1 MRLPKT
7 SVFILLLLSGLLWT
21 ETAFSQ
27 LQRERAQLQRPV
39 ELVFPTPRHI
49 NLLTTEPL
57 AAGELYYSIMH
68 TFGEIDNGAGNLWGI
83 DSGANIRFNI
93 EYGFTDRFSL
103 SLGRSSMDKVFE
115 LGGRYLLLQ
124 QQTGGARNMPVSL
137 ALSLSGGIMTVP
149 SDLLF
154 ESFGFSDR
162 LLFSA
167 AMPIS
172 RAFSDRLSL
181 LAVPM
186 FAQFSKT
193 AGNMRVDDVRDSWYA
208 GLGLGSRFGFTQR
221 HALTLQYLPAWRDT
235 PGQFSHGFG
244 FGIDI
249 KTGGHVFQLFFT
261 NTQALNDAY
270 LLAATHGDILD
281 GGLRFGFNI
290 NRSFVVRN

>member
-1 MRLPKT
+1 MVGFL
-7 SVFILLLLSGLLWT
+7 FT
-21 ETAFSQ
+21 ESAFAQ
-27 LQRERAQLQRPV
+27 LQRERAQVQRPV

-49 NLLTTEPL
+49 NLATTEPL

-93 EYGFTDRFSL
+93 EYGFTERFSL

-137 ALSLSGGIMTVP
+137 ALNLTGGIMTVP

-154 ESFGFSDR
+154 ESFEFSDR

-167 AMPIS
+167 AMPVS
-172 RAFSDRLSL
+172 RGFSDRLSV

-186 FAQFSKT
+186 FAQFSRT
-193 AGNMRVDDVRDSWYA
+193 AGNMRLDDVSNSWYA
-208 GLGLGSRFGFTQR
+208 GLGLGARYGITLR
-221 HALTLQYLPAWRDT
+221 HALTLQYLPAWRDSAE
-235 PGQFSHGFG
+235 QFSHGFG

-270 LLAATHGDILD
+270 LLGATHGDILD

-290 NRSFVVRN
+290 NRSFVVRR